1 MEGKCVF
8 GIDFFGVEIFVDQK
22 LGFLLQSFILV
33 TNGFLEKKI

>member
-22 LGFLLQSFILV
+22 LGFLLRFILV